1 VLKTLKSSKICK
13 ILPFLLKY
21 MNWYIFF
28 CKYLA
33 GNSGNSKTG
42 KQISTKSKKSTA
54 LSNKIALMKIKS
66 SAKGDAGVPVES
78 RVYFSILLP
87 SNGPSSASS
96 KCSNMWFDQV

>member
-1 VLKTLKSSKICK
+1 
-13 ILPFLLKY
+13 